1 MGAYPRPCFS
11 VGLDLGNTWCSIL
24 LKCPGQSLA
33 LGVGVIP
40 EIGEQ
45 HKEDGAIH
53 PDEVDNDWVLVATAG
68 HEVVLGDMQ

>member
-1 MGAYPRPCFS
+1 
-11 VGLDLGNTWCSIL
+11 
-24 LKCPGQSLA
+24 
-33 LGVGVIP
+33 VIP

-53 PDEVDNDWVLVATAG
+53 PHEVGNDWVLVATAG

>member
-1 MGAYPRPCFS
+1 
-11 VGLDLGNTWCSIL
+11 L